1 MVYLISYDI
10 NDTVYDYT
18 DLFAAIKDLG
28 SFQHPMNSV
37 WFVSVPKNVTA
48 GDITNTLRQFLK
60 SRYDVLYVMDVNDT
74 SDKQG
79 WMPNAFWSWL
89 NKYER

>member
-18 DLFAAIKDLG
+18 DLITAIKNLG
-28 SFQHPMNSV
+28 PFQHPMKNS
-37 WFVSVPKNVTA
+37 WFVSVPA
-48 GDITNTLRQFLK
+48 MPASEITDMLRQFLK
-60 SRYDVLYVMDVNDT
+60 SRYDVLYVMEVNGT

-89 NKYER
+89 NNNER

>member
-10 NDTVYDYT
+10 NDAVYDYT
-18 DLFAAIKDLG
+18 DFITAIKGLG
-28 SFQHPMNSV
+28 PFQHPMKNS
-37 WFVSVPKNVTA
+37 WFVSVSDMPA
-48 GDITNTLRQFLK
+48 SEITNALRRFLK
-60 SRYDVLYVMDVNDT
+60 SRYDVLYVMEVNST

-89 NKYER
+89 NKNER

>member
-10 NDTVYDYT
+10 NDSVYDYS
-18 DLFAAIKDLG
+18 DLITAIKDLG
-28 SFQHPMNSV
+28 PFQHPMSSL
-37 WFVSVPKNVTA
+37 WFVSVLDMRS
-48 GDITNTLRQFLK
+48 GEITDTLRHYLK
-60 SRYDVLYVMDVNDT
+60 SRYDVLYVMEVNGT

-89 NKYER
+89 DKNER